1 VKECETVGDAEP
13 DAESDDVQG
22 MVRVKEGMTEKV
34 MVIVGLVDAVA
45 LTVAETVWVSVGDG
59 DGEAERLLVSEG
71 DTVQD
76 DDVDNVDVTVQEVVR
91 VKEGV
96 TE

>member
-34 MVIVGLVDAVA
+34 MVIVGL
-45 LTVAETVWVSVGDG
+45 G